1 MVNRTL
7 AQPIASA
14 ARAAQTFLARLG
26 RNTAGNVLALVAA
39 ALPPILILVGGA
51 VDMGRAYMAQTSLQN
66 ACDAGV
72 LAGRRAQAKSGTWG
86 TAEQAKAQKMFDIN
100 YQGLAANATSTS
112 FVPTNPSVGV
122 ISATATSTIPTTIMK
137 IFGTNTFTLTANCS
151 AEFQISNIDVMM
163 VLDTTGSMAYCPDG
177 SWCNSGAGSKIEGLK
192 SAIRSFYYTIAAAV
206 PSGSGTRVRFGFVPY
221 SDTVNVKNL
230 TSGASP
236 DIPQGYIAS
245 AANYQTRLYNFDQA
259 SYTSTTG
266 SPVVTQETYG
276 GSATPIAISSADC
289 DNYGIN
295 AYPTNGGNPVTTG
308 TAPDDVI
315 TKTYSKKSWTKTGT
329 ITLSGCGNCT
339 GNNGQGNGNN
349 GTKVDVGTCVRQVS
363 TVTTSYVL
371 NGYKLNPTTPYRYTQ
386 ASLNTSGLKSYTA
399 VNLATEVY
407 SNSTVPT
414 AGFYDMVTLG
424 SLAGTTNIL
433 KVSTTWNGCIE
444 ERSTVNTLISAAS
457 IPSGATDLDVL
468 TAPTSAAATQWKPY
482 ISDFQFN
489 RGQTATLDT
498 TDDKDPM
505 TAYCPAPAKN
515 FTTVDTSAPTTV
527 PSWIETYLG
536 TLYASGG
543 TYHDIGMIWGARL
556 ANPAGINSTVVNSGN
571 VSSISRHIIFLTD
584 GIMEPRCDFLYS
596 AYGVEYLDNR
606 VMPAQPTRDAA
617 CDTTL
622 ATYHNGRYLAACQR
636 AKDMGY
642 TIWVIG
648 FGQAITPEMSACAA
662 GSGGQA
668 MTASSTTALQDTFR
682 LIASRI
688 ANLRLR
694 S

>member
-7 AQPIASA
+7 AKTIDLVGN
-14 ARAAQTFLARLG
+14 ARTFLARLG

-39 ALPPILILVGGA
+39 SLPPILILVGGG
-51 VDMGRAYMAQTSLQN
+51 VDMSRAYMAQTSLQN

-86 TAEQAKAQKMFDIN
+86 TAEQAKAQKMFNIN
-100 YQGLAANATSTS
+100 YQGTAANATNTT
-112 FVPTNPSVGV
+112 FTPTNPSTGV
-122 ISATATSTIPTTIMK
+122 ISATATTTIPTTIMK

-163 VLDTTGSMAYCPDG
+163 VLDTTGSMADCPDG

-192 SAIRSFYYTIAAAV
+192 SAVRSFYYTIAAAV
-206 PSGSGTRVRFGFVPY
+206 PSGSSTRVRFGFVPY
-221 SDTVNVKNL
+221 NGTVNLKNL

-236 DIPQGYIAS
+236 AIPQGYIAS
-245 AANYQTRLYNFDQA
+245 SASYQTRLYNFDQA
-259 SYTSTTG
+259 NYTSSTG
-266 SPVVTQETYG
+266 NPVITLETYG
-276 GSATPIAISSADC
+276 GSTPIAITSADC

-295 AYPTNGGNPVTTG
+295 AYPTNDGNPVTTG
-308 TAPDDVI
+308 AAPNDVV

-329 ITLSGCGNCT
+329 ITLSGCGNCQ
-339 GNNGQGNGNN
+339 GNNGQGNGNK

-386 ASLNTSGLKSYTA
+386 ASLDTSTLKTYAA
-399 VNLATEVY
+399 VNLATDVN
-407 SNSTVPT
+407 SASTVPT
-414 AGFYDMVTLG
+414 AGYYDMVTLG
-424 SLAGTTNIL
+424 SLAGTSNIT
-433 KVSTTWNGCIE
+433 KTSTTWSGCIE
-444 ERSTVNTLISAAS
+444 ERSTVNSLISAAS
-457 IPSGATDLDVL
+457 IPAGATDLDVL
-468 TAPTSAAATQWKPY
+468 SAPTGTTSTQWKPY
-482 ISDFQFN
+482 ISAFQFDRN
-489 RGQTATLDT
+489 QVATLDT
-498 TDDKDPM
+498 STDYNPM
-505 TAYCPAPAKN
+505 SAYCPPAAKN
-515 FTTVDTSAPTTV
+515 FTTVDTSAPATV

-536 TLYASGG
+536 TLYAWGG

-556 ANPAGINSTVVNSGN
+556 ANPNGINSATVNSGN
-571 VSSISRHIIFLTD
+571 VSSVSRHIIFLTD
-584 GIMEPRCDFLYS
+584 GEMAPRCKGLYS
-596 AYGVEYLDNR
+596 AYGHEYLDNR
-606 VMPAQPTRDAA
+606 VMPAQATTDAT
-617 CDTTL
+617 CDATL
-622 ATYHNGRYLAACQR
+622 TTYHNGRYLAACQK

-642 TIWVIG
+642 TIWVVG
-648 FGQAITPEMSACAA
+648 FGQAITSEMTACAA

-668 MTASSTTALQDTFR
+668 IYASSTTALQDTFR